1 MDGAIYTG
9 RSIGN
14 CIAIG
19 WVGGQEGL
27 RVNPTSIR
35 ECLRISPRV
44 FGIPNA
50 LSPDM
55 IPVIARATKASM
67 EEAGV
72 QGRDEKA
79 AATQGPPHKKRLL
92 DEGSVQVVEEDAVAP
107 APSSLPPGEPA
118 GVMLCLPQPH
128 QVSHQV
134 SQLVCCYACPSPIK
148 SPTR

>member
-1 MDGAIYTG
+1 M
-9 RSIGN
+9 
-14 CIAIG
+14 
-19 WVGGQEGL
+19 
-27 RVNPTSIR
+27 NPTSIR

-72 QGRDEKA
+72 QARDEEA

-92 DEGSVQVVEEDAVAP
+92 DEGSLQEIEEDAAAP
-107 APSSLPPGEPA
+107 SASSLPRGEPA
-118 GVMLCLPQPH
+118 GVLLCLLS
-128 QVSHQV
+128 SHGGGGTLCSTIDSLFV
-134 SQLVCCYACPSPIK
+134 HIEIK
-148 SPTR
+148 SLLVLTLSYMKRDL